1 MNKMYIKTEKSKK
14 EIIDII
20 NANTYELNDKYM
32 GKFEWI
38 IPVVTE
44 KYLFCGKIKDNHF
57 ILKRHYS
64 YYKMDFRSLIRGR
77 ITETDGETIISISI
91 TPANGF
97 ILFYG
102 FIIMLFILLHIVCR
116 DKVIESIKKGVF
128 FDFNQI
134 LLFSMMLIPVIVFI
148 MVFYMEKYTTMK
160 KLKELLQS

>member
-1 MNKMYIKTEKSKK
+1 MNKMYIKTKKSKK

-38 IPVVTE
+38 IPDVTE

-97 ILFYG
+97 ILFMG
-102 FIIMLFILLHIVCR
+102 L
-116 DKVIESIKKGVF
+116 
-128 FDFNQI
+128 
-134 LLFSMMLIPVIVFI
+134 
-148 MVFYMEKYTTMK
+148 
-160 KLKELLQS
+160 